1 MLREFLHF
9 AETGKIAAG
18 DVTGGEADS
27 PFEEAVARVIR
38 SNGYAVVPQV
48 GVSGFRIDLA

>member
-18 DVTGGEADS
+18 DVTGGEAES
-27 PFEEAVARVIR
+27 PFKEAVARQGR
-38 SNGYAVVPQV
+38 PLRQ
-48 GVSGFRIDLA
+48 LA